1 MTTITGAEAAA
12 QGIAAL
18 KQKHVDVRPIQLYKG
33 NVNQV

>member
-18 KQKHVDVRPIQLYKG
+18 KHKHIGVKPIQKYKG
-33 NVNQV
+33 NVTVV